1 MNFFFSNKKENS
13 LSLVLDIQSGL
24 VRGTL
29 VSFLNGKKPH
39 VVFTYTKF
47 IRNRTQ
53 GNGPLITKIM
63 CKSLHEVLNNI
74 SKHGLHKAGTLGYGS
89 SIKKVYYMLSSP
101 WAISQAKKV
110 LINFE
115 KETTVTEKIIKEIT
129 DKESLVLI
137 KEFKHDLEKSS
148 NSNIDL
154 LPIEEKVFDVRLNG
168 YSISDFKG
176 KKANKLE
183 VSLAVS
189 VSSKKILEKISAE
202 VHKVFHIKNEFFH
215 GALLAHYI
223 ALRSVSP
230 GMDEYISVHVH
241 GELTDIVVV
250 NKGSGVYLSTFPFGT
265 YSLFRKLGRAMKQS
279 PEIAKSLLSLYSN
292 DKLDKSNKEKVEK
305 TVLNIVENWKKS
317 FQNSLAVEGSY
328 SIPKVVNLSIHE
340 NFEIFERALK
350 DLQYDVV
357 HFNNDIINELLDF
370 ENSEDHSWLMGMYI
384 ISILSVDKNENILN
398 DVLK

>member
-1 MNFFFSNKKENS
+1 MNFFFSNKKKNS

-29 VSFLNGKKPH
+29 VSFSKGLKPH
-39 VVFTYTKF
+39 VIFTYTKF
-47 IRNRTQ
+47 IKNRTQ

-63 CKSLHEVLNNI
+63 CKSLHEVLHNI
-74 SKHGLHKAGTLGYGS
+74 SKDGLHKANTLGLGS
-89 SIKKVYYMLSSP
+89 SIKSVYYMLSSP

-110 LINFE
+110 FINFE

-129 DKESLVLI
+129 DKEGLILI
-137 KEFKHDLEKSS
+137 KEFKQDLEKSS
-148 NSNIDL
+148 TSNIDL

-168 YSISDFKG
+168 YSISEFKG

-189 VSSKKILEKISAE
+189 VSSKKILEKISSE

-223 ALRSVSP
+223 ALRSISP

-250 NKGSGVYLSTFPFGT
+250 NKGSGVYLASFPFGT
-265 YSLFRKLGRAMKQS
+265 YSLFRKLGRTMKQS
-279 PEIAKSLLSLYSN
+279 PEIAKSLLSLYSEG
-292 DKLDKSNKEKVEK
+292 KLEKSNKERVEK
-305 TVLNIVENWKKS
+305 TVSNIIENWKKS
-317 FQNSLAVEGSY
+317 FQNSLTNDGSY
-328 SIPKVVNLSIHE
+328 SLPKVVNLSIHE
-340 NFEIFERALK
+340 NFENF
-350 DLQYDVV
+350 Q
-357 HFNNDIINELLDF
+357 
-370 ENSEDHSWLMGMYI
+370 SLMTH
-384 ISILSVDKNENILN
+384 
-398 DVLK
+398 